1 MLKNILAATES
12 GAAEG
17 GGNSWILILVVG
29 AMFIVMMVMT
39 IIPQKKRQKQMQEMM
54 NNLTVGT
61 KVMTIGR
68 MIGTIQS
75 IDNERN
81 QIMLNVG
88 TIDSPT
94 IITIDKAAIGY
105 VMDKNNTA
113 ASSDAMPVS
122 DDSASSEVSEAS
134 SVLEE
139 TEKKE
144 DDLKI

>member
-1 MLKNILAATES
+1 
-12 GAAEG
+12 
-17 GGNSWILILVVG
+17 
-29 AMFIVMMVMT
+29 MFNRFIED
-39 IIPQKKRQKQMQEMM
+39 QKKRQKQMQEMM

-122 DDSASSEVSEAS
+122 DDSASGEVSEAS

>member
-105 VMDKNNTA
+105 VMDKN
-113 ASSDAMPVS
+113 
-122 DDSASSEVSEAS
+122 
-134 SVLEE
+134 EE